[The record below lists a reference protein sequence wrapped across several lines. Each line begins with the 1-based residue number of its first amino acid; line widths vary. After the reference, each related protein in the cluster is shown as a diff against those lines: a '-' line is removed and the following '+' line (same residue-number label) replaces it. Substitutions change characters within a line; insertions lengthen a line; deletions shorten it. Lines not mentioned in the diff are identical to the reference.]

1 MVTTVYIDGFNFYY
15 GAVKGTPHK
24 WLDYEALCRRLLP
37 RDKIV
42 KIRYFTAPVKA
53 RDGDPDG
60 PQRQHAFL
68 RAVRS
73 NPLIE
78 VHQGHFRTD
87 PTWLP
92 LASGQWSDASR
103 PRLRPRLVL
112 DTVQRW
118 AEPKLERPPT
128 IRVLKTEEKGSDVN
142 LASYLLRDIFKGE
155 CKKAL
160 VISNDSDLAE
170 PIRMA
175 VEEGVVVGVVN
186 PHRRNKMSR
195 HLSTVASFELQLRHQ
210 ILASCQMP
218 NPVITPKGKQIHK
231 PKAWQASAG
240 N

>member
-1 MVTTVYIDGFNFYY
+1 MGTIVYIDGFNFYY

-37 RDKIV
+37 RDQID

-53 RDGDPDG
+53 RDGDPGG

-68 RAVRS
+68 RAVSS
-73 NPLIE
+73 NPIIE
-78 VHQGHFRTD
+78 IHQGHFRSD
-87 PTWLP
+87 PAWLP
-92 LASGQWSDASR
+92 LAGGQWSSASR
-103 PRLRPRLVL
+103 PRVRPRWLL

-118 AEPKLERPPT
+118 VEPTIQRPPS
-128 IRVLKTEEKGSDVN
+128 IRVVKTEEKGSDVN
-142 LASYLLRDIFKGE
+142 LASHLLRDTFKGD

-175 VEEGVVVGVVN
+175 VDEGIVVGVVN
-186 PHRRNKMSR
+186 PHHLSKKSR
-195 HLSTVASFELQLRHQ
+195 HLKDIASFELQLRHQ

-218 NPVITPKGKQIHK
+218 NPVINPKGKQIHK
-231 PKAWQASAG
+231 PEAW
-240 N
+240 